1 MKLQFIFF
9 FSLILTN
16 CQTQTIE
23 QKLLVEGDNML
34 ITIKQK
40 KFKEINNGQ
49 GRKHSEGDL
58 HYLNYLA
65 NFLDTMKDKNK
76 LIGEVKMLDKP
87 LYEVLYSYKKD
98 STSSKNEIVSF
109 TFVTDENNEHIQI
122 RFHVTPIVKD
132 NWIEELIISDSTRNN
147 LLKSLE
153 DWLNLESK
161 KTQYKPK

>member
-1 MKLQFIFF
+1 
-9 FSLILTN
+9 
-16 CQTQTIE
+16 
-23 QKLLVEGDNML
+23 
-34 ITIKQK
+34 
-40 KFKEINNGQ
+40 
-49 GRKHSEGDL
+49 
-58 HYLNYLA
+58 
-65 NFLDTMKDKNK
+65 MKDKNK